1 MRWMVIEGLM
11 LAVDHPG
18 SESVIDNNL
27 DSALPATS
35 VSGLLHRYAEVF
47 GALQCLPGC
56 SIGQMSMYEIYG
68 RRSLP
73 LLISRL
79 LNHPR

>member
-35 VSGLLHRYAEVF
+35 VSE
-47 GALQCLPGC
+47 
-56 SIGQMSMYEIYG
+56 
-68 RRSLP
+68 
-73 LLISRL
+73 
-79 LNHPR
+79 